1 MSRREAE
8 GECKD
13 GILQPA
19 FPESTSISPRCVPNP
34 KPTPQQ
40 PLQEQQLGVCRG
52 NAGGVFQLSVCAL
65 PWRQLPVK
73 DCLSDC

>member
-13 GILQPA
+13 GIPQPA
-19 FPESTSISPRCVPNP
+19 FPESTSISPRCVPNL

-40 PLQEQQLGVCRG
+40 LLQEQQLGVCCG
-52 NAGGVFQLSVCAL
+52 NAVGCVSVVCLCIALEVVTCQGLSL
-65 PWRQLPVK
+65 
-73 DCLSDC
+73 